1 MKKFLTIISLA
12 VLTIGLLDSCNKED
26 PQSDKIIEKVGDAI
40 PDNFPTA
47 KADGWINENGEGGAD
62 DCFCFKKADQS
73 ILMFI
78 PETVPPGGWGVSLSQ
93 TLTKDE
99 DGRSYSCTWNGAKI
113 TFNMTTDGNLESITL
128 VGDSTVPA
136 VFNGTYKPRT

>member
-26 PQSDKIIEKVGDAI
+26 PQRDKIIEKVGDAI

-47 KADGWINENGEGGAD
+47 SADGWINENGDGAAD
-62 DCFCFKKADQS
+62 DCFCYNKADQHT
-73 ILMFI
+73 LMFI
-78 PETVPPGGWGVSLSQ
+78 PATVPPGGWGVSMSQ

-99 DGRSYSCTWNGAKI
+99 DGRSYSCNFNDAKI
-113 TFNMTTDGNLESITL
+113 TFNMTTDGNLESIT
-128 VGDSTVPA
+128 VAKNSKA

>member
-26 PQSDKIIEKVGDAI
+26 PQRDKIIEKVGDAL

-62 DCFCFKKADQS
+62 DCFCFIQADQGN
-73 ILMFI
+73 LKFV
-78 PETVPPGGWGVSLSQ
+78 PETIPPGAWGVLLSQ

-99 DGRSYSCTWNGAKI
+99 DGRSYSCTWYGAKI
-113 TFNMTTDGNLESITL
+113 TFNMTTDGNLESIT
-128 VGDSTVPA
+128 VAKNSTA